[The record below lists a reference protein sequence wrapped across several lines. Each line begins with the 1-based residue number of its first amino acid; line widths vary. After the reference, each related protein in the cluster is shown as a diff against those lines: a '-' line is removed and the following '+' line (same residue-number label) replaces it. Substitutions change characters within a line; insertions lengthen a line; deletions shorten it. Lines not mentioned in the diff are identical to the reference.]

1 MHESGALCDAEAHYR
16 AALKLEPEDA
26 TAAYNL
32 GVLLED
38 SGRRSEAVRAY
49 VQAIRADA
57 ECADAH
63 YNLAHLYEETGQPQS
78 AVKHLQ
84 IYRRLTGPGN
94 D

>member
-1 MHESGALCDAEAHYR
+1 M
-16 AALKLEPEDA
+16 
-26 TAAYNL
+26 
-32 GVLLED
+32 LED